1 MKTCPGCGAFF
12 NNKCQYCGYQS
23 TTPKEAPTY
32 EFVNLHVK
40 GDMNNISIKY
50 GKQTKDNIFITGDMQ
65 NTKVVAE
72 RIVTGKPTNLS

>member
-40 GDMNNISIKY
+40 GDMNNISVYRKVDLVPLIK
-50 GKQTKDNIFITGDMQ
+50 GDM
-65 NTKVVAE
+65 NNV
-72 RIVTGKPTNLS
+72 RSFLW